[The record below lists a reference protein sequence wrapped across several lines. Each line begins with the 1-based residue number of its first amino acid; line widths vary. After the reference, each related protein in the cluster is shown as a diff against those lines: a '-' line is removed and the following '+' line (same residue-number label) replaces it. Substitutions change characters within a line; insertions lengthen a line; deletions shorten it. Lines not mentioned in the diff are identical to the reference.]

1 LRLACIRNCGT
12 AGGLI
17 IWRRPVILTD
27 GTAMIGIPTKRARQ
41 GHSETLNNLNK
52 RTSVLD
58 EDKTTQDRS
67 LVETSAQWKGY
78 A

>member
-1 LRLACIRNCGT
+1 
-12 AGGLI
+12 
-17 IWRRPVILTD
+17 
-27 GTAMIGIPTKRARQ
+27 MIGIPAKRARQ